1 LWLAAAGFAAPA
13 LAEASGEQFTAS
25 EAVVSEAMAH
35 DAMQS
40 AAAASMQVGANSEV
54 ASNEA
59 DSNDLAASNEAD
71 SMDLAAS
78 NQLAANNEAGA
89 NDEVA
94 VNNEEGANK
103 EVAANNEVAASNWA
117 RVDDSALDGAR
128 GGFTIGNGLTVS
140 LGIDRLVSINGDAV
154 SHTRIDVADLGRIGG
169 EAARQTSEALSSVKL
184 IQNGSANIYNAGE
197 SSASMAG
204 LVIQNSLSNQ
214 LIRTETVI
222 SSTVNSAGLLN
233 ALNFQGTLQDAVNHA
248 VSQR

>member
-1 LWLAAAGFAAPA
+1 MQHHHGGPKGLWHIGLWLAAAGFAAPA

-25 EAVVSEAMAH
+25 EPVVSESMAH
-35 DAMQS
+35 DAAQS
-40 AAAASMQVGANSEV
+40 DTAPGKAVAASSEVSSSSEV
-54 ASNEA
+54 ASSEV
-59 DSNDLAASNEAD
+59 AS
-71 SMDLAAS
+71 
-78 NQLAANNEAGA
+78 
-89 NDEVA
+89 DEVA
-94 VNNEEGANK
+94 SDD
-103 EVAANNEVAASNWA
+103 VASNEVAASNWA

-154 SHTRIDVADLGRIGG
+154 SHTRIDIADLGRIGG
-169 EAARQTSEALSSVKL
+169 EAAKQSSEALSSVKL

-214 LIRTETVI
+214 LIRTDTVI